1 VACLSTIRSR
11 RRSAGERHALAG
23 IEREIRSADPKLGSK
38 YLNDFAAAFKKYERV
53 ISSEKLKARLL
64 GADVVLVGDYHAL
77 PASQRYAAQLLR
89 HLAGGGE
96 PPVLALETVFTRDQ
110 HILEAWMCGEIG
122 EEELRQR
129 IRFDSE
135 WGFDW
140 APLQALLTAARQCAA
155 ACYGIDCMPRHDL
168 RTISIRDRHAALQ
181 LAEIRERHPKSPV
194 LVLFG
199 ESHLAPG
206 HLPRLLRESCPQDR
220 ILSVLQNV
228 DALYWLA
235 AGEHRGQVEAVQV
248 SDDVV
253 CAFSATPLEKYQS
266 YSHWIERWR
275 QERAS
280 QVDLGSTF
288 YNLIDAL
295 ASFLRIDQYA
305 PENGTQPRFLVD
317 KLPEVRVR
325 PDTESLRKLLVRN
338 GIAGMELANIIAALE
353 RSQSCYLERLNTIFA
368 TGFEL
373 AHAAGQCARF
383 LHLACSGRLGRRS
396 TSHSEVEEAPTPESV
411 FYSAVMDEA
420 LKDFGARV
428 LHPARVMVKE
438 AELFAGY
445 AKAPAE
451 IEQRTLYSY
460 REYMQLMDFLVLHR
474 DYELNQKRYIHKP
487 PLVAEGLRFQGDK
500 FSFATR
506 KLGALLGNE
515 LFAAYVVG
523 RVSRRYVRS
532 LYFRKLHLA
541 GVAEESYFQCV
552 GRVRTRKRSDLG
564 A

>member
-1 VACLSTIRSR
+1 MACLSTIRSR

-38 YLNDFAAAFKKYERV
+38 YLNDFATAFKKYERV
-53 ISSEKLKARLL
+53 ISSEKLKAKLL
-64 GADVVLVGDYHAL
+64 AADIVLVGDYHAL

-89 HLAGGGE
+89 QLAAGGE

-110 HILEAWMCGEIG
+110 HILDAWMRGEIG

-129 IRFDSE
+129 IRFETE

-140 APLQALLTAARQCAA
+140 APLQALLAAARQCAA

-181 LAEIRERHPKSPV
+181 LAEIRERHPKSSV

-206 HLPRLLRESCPQDR
+206 HLPRLLRESRPQDR

-253 CAFSATPLEKYQS
+253 CAFSSTPLEKYQS

-325 PDTESLRKLLVRN
+325 PDTESLRKLLGRY
-338 GIAGMELANIIAALE
+338 GIARMELANIIAALE

-383 LHLACSGRLGRRS
+383 LHLACSGGLGRLQ
-396 TSHSEVEEAPTPESV
+396 HEPEKHLAPMPEAL

-438 AELFAGY
+438 ADLFAGY
-445 AKAPAE
+445 AKPPE
-451 IEQRTLYSY
+451 EVEQHTLYGY

-474 DYELNQKRYIHKP
+474 DYELNLKRYIHKP

-500 FSFATR
+500 FLFVTR
-506 KLGALLGNE
+506 KLGALLGSE
-515 LFAAYVVG
+515 LFGAYVAG

-532 LYFRKLHLA
+532 LFFRKLHLA

-552 GRVRTRKRSDLG
+552 GRVRTRKRADL
-564 A
+564 AA